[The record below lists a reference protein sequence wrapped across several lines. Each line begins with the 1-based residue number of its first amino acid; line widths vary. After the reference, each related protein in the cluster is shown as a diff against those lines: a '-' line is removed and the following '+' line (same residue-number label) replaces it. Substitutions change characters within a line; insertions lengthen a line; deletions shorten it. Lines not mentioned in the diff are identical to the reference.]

1 MLNIKKQ
8 NMVSKKIRPGYIEK
22 FLKRAD
28 KAIDD
33 AVEDG
38 IKRADEIV
46 ADAVEFGKIASKEAQ
61 KKSIELKKIARI
73 EGERLK
79 AKGERK
85 INKSI
90 SKAKRMTSSEKN
102 DLETLAKLGELR
114 KAGILTEK
122 EFQTKKKK
130 ILKRLQRKIL

>member
-1 MLNIKKQ
+1 MT
-8 NMVSKKIRPGYIEK
+8 SKKIRPGYIEK

-33 AVEDG
+33 AVKDG

-61 KKSIELKKIARI
+61 IKSIELKKIARVKGEKLKA
-73 EGERLK
+73 EGER
-79 AKGERK
+79 R
-85 INKSI
+85 INKNV
-90 SKAKRMTSSEKN
+90 AKIKKMTSSGRN

-122 EFQTKKKK
+122 EFQSKKKK
-130 ILKRLQRKIL
+130 ILKRI

>member
-1 MLNIKKQ
+1 
-8 NMVSKKIRPGYIEK
+8 MVTKKIRPGYIEK

-33 AVEDG
+33 AVEEG

-73 EGERLK
+73 EGDKLK
-79 AKGERK
+79 AEGERR
-85 INKSI
+85 INKNV
-90 SKAKRMTSSEKN
+90 AKVKKMTSSGRN

-122 EFQTKKKK
+122 EFQSKKKK
-130 ILKRLQRKIL
+130 ILKRI